1 MTTPRIMWLVCAAL
15 LPAYVVAFVF
25 WGVGVLGNLCIAAG
39 FGLLVEGGCLLAAGK
54 TRGQISHTLTDG
66 STIVTAALVALA
78 LPPGVGAYLLLIAM
92 LTAIGLAK
100 HLYGGLGNNPFNPA
114 MTGYAVVLV
123 SFPAEVARWPTTVD
137 GTTGA
142 TALDSFFHRGGQ
154 TVADVWVLDA
164 GFGSFGGA
172 GFEWV
177 NVAVLVGGCA
187 LVLAKIVQWRMP
199 LAVLTGLGV
208 CAALG
213 YDAGSSGSLGS
224 PLMHWFSGGTMLAAF
239 FIATDPVT
247 HPTDAKDQWLFGLF
261 VGVTIWIFRAYASYP
276 DGIAFAVLLANCL
289 SPLLDKRRL
298 EMA

>member
-1 MTTPRIMWLVCAAL
+1 MWIVCAAL
-15 LPAYVVAFVF
+15 VPAYAVATAF
-25 WGVGVLGNLCIAAG
+25 WGLTILSNLGLALAFGWAAELC
-39 FGLLVEGGCLLAAGK
+39 CLLMAGR
-54 TRGQISHTLTDG
+54 TWRRAISTLSDG
-66 STIVTAALVALA
+66 SAAVTAALIALA
-78 LPPGVGAYLLLIAM
+78 LPPDIGGYVLLVAM
-92 LTAIGLAK
+92 VTAVGLAK

-114 MTGYAVVLV
+114 MTGYAVVLI
-123 SFPAEVARWPTTVD
+123 SFPADVARWPVLID

-154 TVADVWVLDA
+154 AVVDVWSQDA
-164 GFGSFGGA
+164 GFGSFGGL
-172 GFEWV
+172 GFEWL
-177 NVAVLVGGCA
+177 NVAVLAGGCA

-199 LAVLTGLGV
+199 IAVLTGLGV

-213 YDAGSSGSLGS
+213 YDAGSSASLGS

-247 HPTDAKDQWLFGLF
+247 HPSNVRDQWVFGLF
-261 VGVTIWIFRAYASYP
+261 VGAAIWVFRAYASYP
-276 DGIAFAVLLANCL
+276 DGIAFAILLANCL